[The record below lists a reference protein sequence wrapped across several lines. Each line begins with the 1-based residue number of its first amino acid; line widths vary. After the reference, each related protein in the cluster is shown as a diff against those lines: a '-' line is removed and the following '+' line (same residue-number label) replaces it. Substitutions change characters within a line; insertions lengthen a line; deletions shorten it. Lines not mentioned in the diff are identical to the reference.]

1 MVSYTKNIKME
12 SENKYIG
19 DDKFKK
25 FLEHYNCQTP
35 LEVVKLRFAGA
46 VCSPNS
52 ELRPTDVIA
61 SLWENNQ
68 APRLETKKE
77 AELFFKFFMGLWDEM
92 FALVAANGIVLTR
105 IEPTADLAA
114 VCTARFAEIELGFV
128 EGFWGGREDVKI
140 PSYIAEV
147 IDSLSQLAGV
157 YKSLA
162 GKVHPE
168 KDNKNVF
175 DAIVQC
181 DKMAVKSIRFLIEHY
196 VLPHIDSLRR
206 TVN

>member
-1 MVSYTKNIKME
+1 MK

-25 FLEHYNCQTP
+25 FLEHYNCPTP
-35 LEVVKLRFAGA
+35 LDVVKLRFAGA
-46 VCSPNS
+46 ICSPNT

-68 APRLETKKE
+68 APRLETKNE

-92 FALVAANGIVLTR
+92 FELVSANSVVLPR
-105 IEPTADLAA
+105 IEPTADLID
-114 VCTARFAEIELGFV
+114 VCEERFAELEMGFI
-128 EGFWGGREDVKI
+128 EGFWGGKDDAKI
-140 PSYIAEV
+140 PAYIAEV
-147 IDSLSQLAGV
+147 VDSLSQLAEV
-157 YKSLA
+157 YKSLVN
-162 GKVHPE
+162 KIHPE

-175 DAIVQC
+175 DAIIKC
-181 DKMAVKSIRFLIEHY
+181 DKMAAKSINMLIEHY

>member
-1 MVSYTKNIKME
+1 MK

-25 FLEHYNCQTP
+25 FLEHYNCPTP
-35 LEVVKLRFAGA
+35 LAVVKLRFAGA
-46 VCSPNS
+46 ICSPNS

-61 SLWENNQ
+61 SLWENNM
-68 APRLETKKE
+68 APRLETKNE

-92 FALVAANGIVLTR
+92 FELVSANSVVLPR
-105 IEPTADLAA
+105 IEQSADLIE
-114 VCTARFAEIELGFV
+114 VCEERYSELELGFV
-128 EGFWGGREDVKI
+128 EGFWGGKEDVEL
-140 PSYIAEV
+140 PAYIAEV
-147 IDSLSQLAGV
+147 IDSLTQLAEV
-157 YKSLA
+157 YKSLVN
-162 GKVHPE
+162 KIHPE

-175 DAIVQC
+175 DAVIKC
-181 DKMAVKSIRFLIEHY
+181 DKMAAKSINMLIEHY

>member
-1 MVSYTKNIKME
+1 MK

-25 FLEHYNCQTP
+25 FLEHYNCPTP

-61 SLWENNQ
+61 SFWQNNL
-68 APRLETKKE
+68 APRLETKNE

-92 FALVAANGIVLTR
+92 FELVSANSIVLPR
-105 IEPTADLAA
+105 IEPADDLIT
-114 VCTARFAEIELGFV
+114 VCEDRYNELELGFV
-128 EGFWGGREDVKI
+128 EGFWGGKEDIKV
-140 PSYIAEV
+140 PAYIAEV
-147 IDSLSQLAGV
+147 IDSLTQLAEA
-157 YKSLA
+157 YRSLV
-162 GKVHPE
+162 GKISPE
-168 KDNKNVF
+168 KNNKNVF
-175 DAIVQC
+175 DAIIQC
-181 DKMAVKSIRFLIEHY
+181 DKMAAKSINMLIEHY

-206 TVN
+206 VVN

>member
-1 MVSYTKNIKME
+1 MK

-25 FLEHYNCQTP
+25 FLEHYNCPTP

-61 SLWENNQ
+61 SFWQNNL
-68 APRLETKKE
+68 APRLETKNE

-92 FALVAANGIVLTR
+92 FELVSANSIVLPR
-105 IEPTADLAA
+105 IEPADDLIT
-114 VCTARFAEIELGFV
+114 VCEDRYNELELGFV
-128 EGFWGGREDVKI
+128 EGFWGGKEDIKV
-140 PSYIAEV
+140 PAYIAEV
-147 IDSLSQLAGV
+147 IDSLTQLAEV
-157 YKSLA
+157 YRSLV
-162 GKVHPE
+162 GKISPE
-168 KDNKNVF
+168 KSNKNVF
-175 DAIVQC
+175 DAIIQC
-181 DKMAVKSIRFLIEHY
+181 DKMAAKSINMLIEHY

-206 TVN
+206 VVN

>member
-1 MVSYTKNIKME
+1 MK

-25 FLEHYNCQTP
+25 FLEHYNCPTP
-35 LEVVKLRFAGA
+35 LDVVKLRFAGA
-46 VCSPNS
+46 ICSPNT

-68 APRLETKKE
+68 APRLETKNE

-92 FALVAANGIVLTR
+92 FELISANSVVLPR
-105 IEPTADLAA
+105 IEPTADLID
-114 VCTARFAEIELGFV
+114 VCEERFAELEMGFI
-128 EGFWGGREDVKI
+128 EGFWGGKDDAKI
-140 PSYIAEV
+140 PAYIAEV
-147 IDSLSQLAGV
+147 VDSLSQLAEV
-157 YKSLA
+157 YKSLVN
-162 GKVHPE
+162 KIHPE

-175 DAIVQC
+175 DAIIKC
-181 DKMAVKSIRFLIEHY
+181 DKMAAKSINMLIEHY

>member
-1 MVSYTKNIKME
+1 MK

-25 FLEHYNCQTP
+25 FLEHYNCPTP

-61 SLWENNQ
+61 SFWQNNL
-68 APRLETKKE
+68 APRLETKNE

-92 FALVAANGIVLTR
+92 FELVSANSIVLPR
-105 IEPTADLAA
+105 IEPADDLIT
-114 VCTARFAEIELGFV
+114 VCEDRYNELELGYV
-128 EGFWGGREDVKI
+128 EGFWGGKEDIKV
-140 PSYIAEV
+140 PAYIAEV
-147 IDSLSQLAGV
+147 IDSLTQLAEV
-157 YKSLA
+157 YRSLV
-162 GKVHPE
+162 GKISPE
-168 KDNKNVF
+168 KNNKNVF
-175 DAIVQC
+175 DAIIQC
-181 DKMAVKSIRFLIEHY
+181 DKMAAKSINMLIEHY

-206 TVN
+206 VVN

>member
-1 MVSYTKNIKME
+1 MK

-25 FLEHYNCQTP
+25 FLEHYNCPTP
-35 LEVVKLRFAGA
+35 LAVVKLRFAGA
-46 VCSPNS
+46 ICSPNI

-68 APRLETKKE
+68 APRLETKNE

-92 FALVAANGIVLTR
+92 FELVSTNSVVLPR
-105 IEPTADLAA
+105 VEPTADLIE
-114 VCTARFAEIELGFV
+114 VCEDRYNELELGFI
-128 EGFWGGREDVKI
+128 EGFWGGKDDAKL
-140 PSYIAEV
+140 PAYIAEV
-147 IDSLSQLAGV
+147 VDSLSQLAEV
-157 YKSLA
+157 YKSLIN
-162 GKVHPE
+162 KIHPE

-175 DAIVQC
+175 DAIIQC
-181 DKMAVKSIRFLIEHY
+181 DKMAAKSINMLIEHY

>member
-1 MVSYTKNIKME
+1 MK

-25 FLEHYNCQTP
+25 FLEHYNCPTP
-35 LEVVKLRFAGA
+35 LAVVKLRFAGA
-46 VCSPNS
+46 ICSPNT

-68 APRLETKKE
+68 APRLETKNE

-92 FALVAANGIVLTR
+92 FELVSANSVVLPR
-105 IEPTADLAA
+105 IEPTADLID
-114 VCTARFAEIELGFV
+114 VCEERFAELEMGFI
-128 EGFWGGREDVKI
+128 EGFWGGKEDVEI
-140 PSYIAEV
+140 PAYIAEV
-147 IDSLSQLAGV
+147 IDSLTQLAEV
-157 YKSLA
+157 YKSLVN
-162 GKVHPE
+162 KVHPE

-175 DAIVQC
+175 DAVIKC
-181 DKMAVKSIRFLIEHY
+181 DKMAAKSINMLIEHY

>member
-1 MVSYTKNIKME
+1 MK
-12 SENKYIG
+12 SENTYIG

-25 FLEHYNCQTP
+25 FLEHYNCPTP

-46 VCSPNS
+46 ICSPNP

-61 SLWENNQ
+61 SFWENNQ

-77 AELFFKFFMGLWDEM
+77 AELFFKFFMGLWDKM
-92 FALVAANGIVLTR
+92 FELVSANSLVLPR
-105 IEPTADLAA
+105 VEPTADLIAL
-114 VCTARFAEIELGFV
+114 CEERYAELELGFV
-128 EGFWGGREDVKI
+128 EGFWGGKEDVQI
-140 PSYIAEV
+140 PAYIAEV
-147 IDSLSQLAGV
+147 VDSLTQLAEV
-157 YKSLA
+157 YKSLI
-162 GKVHPE
+162 GKIHPE

-175 DAIVQC
+175 DALIQC
-181 DKMAVKSIRFLIEHY
+181 DKMAVKSLNFLIEHY

>member
-1 MVSYTKNIKME
+1 MK

-25 FLEHYNCQTP
+25 FLEHYNCPTP
-35 LEVVKLRFAGA
+35 LDVVKLRFAGA
-46 VCSPNS
+46 ICSPNT
-52 ELRPTDVIA
+52 ELRPTDVIS

-68 APRLETKKE
+68 APRLETKNE

-92 FALVAANGIVLTR
+92 FELVSANSIVLPR
-105 IEPTADLAA
+105 IEPTDDLIE
-114 VCTARFAEIELGFV
+114 VCEGRYNELELGFV
-128 EGFWGGREDVKI
+128 EGFWGGKEDVEI
-140 PSYIAEV
+140 PAYIAEV
-147 IDSLSQLAGV
+147 VDSLSQLAEV
-157 YKSLA
+157 YKSLVN
-162 GKVHPE
+162 KIHPE

-175 DAIVQC
+175 DAIIKC
-181 DKMAVKSIRFLIEHY
+181 DKMAAKSINMLIEHY

>member
-1 MVSYTKNIKME
+1 MK

-25 FLEHYNCQTP
+25 FLEHYNCPTP
-35 LEVVKLRFAGA
+35 LAVVKLRFAGA
-46 VCSPNS
+46 ICSPNS

-61 SLWENNQ
+61 SLWENNM
-68 APRLETKKE
+68 APRLETKNE

-92 FALVAANGIVLTR
+92 FELVSANSVVLPR
-105 IEPTADLAA
+105 IEPSADLIE
-114 VCTARFAEIELGFV
+114 VCEERYSELELGFV
-128 EGFWGGREDVKI
+128 EGFWGGKEDVEI
-140 PSYIAEV
+140 PAYIAEV
-147 IDSLSQLAGV
+147 IDSLTQLAEV
-157 YKSLA
+157 YKSLVN
-162 GKVHPE
+162 KIHPE

-175 DAIVQC
+175 DAVIKC
-181 DKMAVKSIRFLIEHY
+181 DKMAAKSINMLIEHY

>member
-1 MVSYTKNIKME
+1 MK

-25 FLEHYNCQTP
+25 FLEHYNCPTP
-35 LEVVKLRFAGA
+35 LDVVKLRFAGA
-46 VCSPNS
+46 ICSPNT

-68 APRLETKKE
+68 APRLETKNE

-92 FALVAANGIVLTR
+92 FELVSVNSVVLPR
-105 IEPTADLAA
+105 IEPTADLID
-114 VCTARFAEIELGFV
+114 VCEERFAELEMGFI
-128 EGFWGGREDVKI
+128 EGFWGGKDDAKI
-140 PSYIAEV
+140 PAYIAEV
-147 IDSLSQLAGV
+147 VDSLSQLAEV
-157 YKSLA
+157 YKSLVN
-162 GKVHPE
+162 KIHPE

-175 DAIVQC
+175 DAIIKC
-181 DKMAVKSIRFLIEHY
+181 DKMAAKSINMLIEHY